1 MTLGYRLRFYLV
13 GLILIAGLSALL
25 IRLFVIQI
33 NRYDEFSS
41 KVPGTS
47 EVKVRVPGV
56 RGIIRDRR
64 GRVLVENVARYEMQ
78 FNLKE
83 ILNNYRRVIKEENL
97 AISKSNRDATVKKD
111 LKKVPVSTFNFNDG
125 TGIKRTRKEEDMV
138 AIVSEIIFPYL
149 ANIGL
154 YREFHAGDLQR
165 HWRTHGG
172 LVPYTYRDDLTF
184 EEYAIA
190 AEHSLDLPGVTV
202 AARPM
207 RKYVYGALASHILGF
222 VRQPDIKKVPSEE
235 RKAWEYY
242 VPDDF
247 GGDGIEE
254 TMDDFLRGRP
264 GQRVMLKDEKGRV
277 VDSKDEEGKVMGEIS
292 YDPPKRGSD
301 VWLTLDLRYQYIAE
315 QALRKVG
322 RGAVVVV
329 APTSYKTKL
338 KNLGKEEEHW
348 IHAGDILAMASV
360 PSYDP
365 NKFIP
370 SISEQDWKMYLD
382 NENDPLINRALKDH
396 APGSTFKIPVSL
408 AGMLSD
414 TEVKAFE
421 CAGGAGYGPK
431 VFMKCWARSKGYTH
445 GSIFVRGAIK
455 TSCNGF
461 FYRYGNA
468 TGIENIL
475 KVSKWMGLGTRSGIP
490 LNNED
495 PGFVPSPQWKR
506 VQGLGNWGAADTAQ
520 VSIGQGATEA
530 TPLQMA
536 MVASTIANGGK
547 YYRPR
552 LIHRTV
558 GEAEEK
564 FKPSELQY
572 DLTEL
577 GIPAEKIEICRSGM
591 YDVVNELRGTA
602 RRGESKIVKVS
613 GKTGTAQTGR
623 KRPTGTNET
632 NAWFISF
639 APYDKP
645 KLAVCVMVENGKA
658 GGTVCAP
665 IAKRIIDEIMSV
677 EQFNFNP
684 QVSPVKESEGNFDFV
699 ELVSF
704 DEDPTEAFVGD
715 DDGEDGTAVAATPAP
730 DLDLSVRKAPVI
742 PTVKKAPD
750 TRGSVKTRTVR
761 QRIGILDRR
770 GRRR

>member
-111 LKKVPVSTFNFNDG
+111 LKKVPESTFNFNDG

-338 KNLGKEEEHW
+338 KDLGKEEEHW

>member
-111 LKKVPVSTFNFNDG
+111 LKKVPESTFNFNDG

-138 AIVSEIIFPYL
+138 TIVSEIIFPYL

-338 KNLGKEEEHW
+338 KDLGKEEEHW

-360 PSYDP
+360 PSYNP

-475 KVSKWMGLGTRSGIP
+475 KVSKWMGLGSRSGIP

-750 TRGSVKTRTVR
+750 TRGSVKSRTVR